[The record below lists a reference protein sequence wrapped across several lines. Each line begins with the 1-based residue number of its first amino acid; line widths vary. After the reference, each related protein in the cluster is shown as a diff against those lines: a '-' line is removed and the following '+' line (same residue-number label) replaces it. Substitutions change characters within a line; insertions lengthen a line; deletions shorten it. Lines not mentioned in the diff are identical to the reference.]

1 MAGRGHGGH
10 ISLPC
15 SSWFLPSPWPQPRAL
30 RTHVSWGPA
39 GRGEDTAGVL
49 HLGKAKVRDH
59 DLGVLIQAVVQQ
71 ILWLGGREG
80 GQWAVRDSQSL
91 AEPSV
96 SPSTPSSHCGFMAAI
111 LAGGTRNSRSL
122 KAPERTRDSDV
133 GGNFL

>member
-10 ISLPC
+10 KSLPC
-15 SSWFLPSPWPQPRAL
+15 SSWFLPRPWPQPRAL

-39 GRGEDTAGVL
+39 GRGEDTARVL

-59 DLGVLIQAVVQQ
+59 DLGVFIQAVVQQ

-80 GQWAVRDSQSL
+80 GQGAVRDSQSL

-96 SPSTPSSHCGFMAAI
+96 SPSTPSSHCGFTAAI
-111 LAGGTRNSRSL
+111 LAGGTRNKEFKSSRKDKGL
-122 KAPERTRDSDV
+122 GDV
-133 GGNFL
+133 GGSFL